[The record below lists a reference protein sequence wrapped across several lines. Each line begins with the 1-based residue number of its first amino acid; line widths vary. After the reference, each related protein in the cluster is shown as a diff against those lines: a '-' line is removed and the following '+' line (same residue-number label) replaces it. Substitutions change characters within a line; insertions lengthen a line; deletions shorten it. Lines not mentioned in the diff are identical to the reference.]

1 MKVTYLYNSGF
12 IVELDKHILLF
23 DYYQGNIPLLNPNKN
38 LYIFV
43 SHFHHDHYNP
53 EIYQISHP
61 KITYIID
68 RKINNK
74 GIKVHP
80 GKVYDI
86 DDLHIQTLLSTDE
99 GVAFVIKVENK
110 YIYHAGDLHWWHWIG
125 EPESANK
132 YQAETFKKE
141 ISKITNINFELMMI
155 PLDPRLK
162 ESGWWGMNYILKY
175 INTKYV
181 LPMHFIE
188 DINKMHEYL
197 DNKPLNQYNNII
209 KIHNKEEVFIL
220 GENNE
225 Y

>member
-1 MKVTYLYNSGF
+1 MQVTYLYNSGF
-12 IVELDKHILLF
+12 VVELDQHILLF
-23 DYYQGNIPLLNPNKN
+23 DYYQGAIPPLDISKP
-38 LYIFV
+38 LYVFV
-43 SHFHHDHYNP
+43 SHFHQDHYNP
-53 EIYQISHP
+53 AIYQIKHP

-68 RKINNK
+68 RKIKNK

-80 GKVYDI
+80 GKIYDI

-125 EPESANK
+125 EPKSDNN
-132 YQAETFKKE
+132 YQAGTFKKE
-141 ISKITNINFELMMI
+141 ISKIMNINFDLMMI
-155 PLDPRLK
+155 PLDPRL
-162 ESGWWGMNYILKY
+162 EQSGWWGMDHILKH
-175 INTKYV
+175 INTKYA

-188 DINKMHEYL
+188 DIAKMHDYL
-197 DNKPLNQYNNII
+197 DNKPLNQYTNII
-209 KIHNKEEVFIL
+209 KIYNEGETFIL